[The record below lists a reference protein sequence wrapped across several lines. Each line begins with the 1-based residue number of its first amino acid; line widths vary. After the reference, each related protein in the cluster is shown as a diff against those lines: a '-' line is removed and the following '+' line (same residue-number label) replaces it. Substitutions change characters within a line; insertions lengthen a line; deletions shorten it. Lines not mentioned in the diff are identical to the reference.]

1 MFDTTPYK
9 SQLQTLGISE
19 EALTLQ
25 WQKLVHGPQPIQIV
39 RAATV
44 GDGILHLDKKQCEA
58 FAQTYDQQK
67 EYLRITRFVP
77 ASGMATRLFKFL
89 YEFLEKYK
97 PTTESIRAYLNRKK
111 NYKLGVF
118 LGGVEKLPFFKELGA
133 ELKPTFNNQMNS
145 SVFYYHLIR
154 LVLEKYGNQPKA
166 LVPFHCYG
174 DITRTAFE
182 EHFRSALF
190 YAVTDNTTHHH
201 FTIAK
206 EHFDKF
212 KSEGAQLQK
221 SISQDHGVFMHI
233 DYSVQHP
240 NTDTITVDLDNQPV
254 LNENGN
260 LIFRAGGHG
269 ALIENLNQ
277 IQSDVIFV
285 SNIDNVPVE
294 SRHQEFG
301 YYKKVLA
308 GCMLEIQEK
317 VFNLLKALDSGAS
330 VDKAKDFLENNL
342 HIKIPTLSSSEE
354 RIFVIEKLNRPIRV
368 CGMVP
373 NENEPGGGPFWVTRD
388 GQQSL
393 QIVEQAQMDTG
404 NPQHTDALQ
413 KGTHFNPVDI
423 VCGVYNYKGEK
434 FDLTQFVDGDAYIVT
449 EKSIDGKPV
458 KALEHPGLWN
468 GAMAGWNTLFV
479 EVPVRTFNPVK
490 NVNDLL
496 RPAHQV

>member
-1 MFDTTPYK
+1 MFDTTPHK

-25 WQKLVHGPQPIQIV
+25 WKKLVHGPHPIQIV

-67 EYLRITRFVP
+67 EPLRITRFVP

-89 YEFLEKYK
+89 YEFLEKYN

-118 LGGVEKLPFFKELGA
+118 LGGVEKLPFFKELEA
-133 ELKPTFNNQMNS
+133 ELKPTFNNQMNT
-145 SVFYYHLIR
+145 SVFYYHLIQ

-166 LVPFHCYG
+166 LVPFHCYA
-174 DITRTAFE
+174 DSTRTAFE
-182 EHFRSALF
+182 EHLRSALS

-221 SISQDHGVFMHI
+221 SISQDHGVSMHI

-373 NENEPGGGPFWVTRD
+373 NENEPGGGPFWVTLD

-393 QIVEQAQMDTG
+393 QIVEQAQMDTD

-434 FDLTQFVDGDAYIVT
+434 FDLTQFVDGDTYFVT